1 MQVLDT
7 LMLKAQNFL
16 LWLEQWLMSP
26 ETLAQL
32 AAVGLALVFAFLLG
46 RLLRPF
52 SRWAARQLPFFDR
65 VGPYLIPLRLPA
77 LWLVFMAG
85 VIAIY
90 LRLDHPID
98 ILRPAVNLIT
108 AWLIIRFASL
118 FIKNAELGR
127 LFLIVAWSIAA
138 LKISGLLTPTGAF
151 LDSLAIDI
159 GKTRISVLAIISGIF
174 IFVIM
179 VWAAL
184 FAARLLEQGLQRMPT
199 LTPSAQVLLSKLA
212 KILFVTFAVL
222 AAFTA
227 MGVDLTALAVIGGA
241 VGLGIG
247 FGLQKVVSNLI
258 SGVILLLDRS
268 IKPGDVIEVGSTYG
282 WINKLAARYTSV
294 ITRDGREHLVP
305 NEDMITQPVINWTYS
320 STKVRQRIPVG
331 VSYKCDLK
339 KAMDLTVEA
348 ALETARVLKE
358 PEPKCLVR
366 GFGDSAVNLE
376 LRLWIAD
383 PHNGV
388 ANVAS
393 DVLLKIW
400 DKFHEHDIEIPF
412 PQRDLHLISAPA
424 IDGPEVRALLEK
436 IKGLSNS

>member
-1 MQVLDT
+1 MHVLDT

-16 LWLEQWLMSP
+16 MWLEQWLLSP
-26 ETLAQL
+26 ETLMQL
-32 AAVGLALVFAFLLG
+32 AAVGMALAAAVILG
-46 RLLRPF
+46 RLMRPLN
-52 SRWAARQLPFFDR
+52 RRAAHHIPYFNRLA
-65 VGPYLIPLRLPA
+65 PYLIPLRLPV
-77 LWLVFMAG
+77 LWLI
-85 VIAIY
+85 VIGLMLAAFDRI
-90 LRLDHPID
+90 DHPVD
-98 ILRPAVNLIT
+98 ILHPAASLIT
-108 AWLIIRFASL
+108 AWLIIRFAAL
-118 FIKNAELGR
+118 FIKNTELGR
-127 LFLIVAWSIAA
+127 LFVIVAWSIAA
-138 LKISGLLTPTGAF
+138 LKISGLLTPAGAF
-151 LDSLAIDI
+151 LDSLAIEL
-159 GKTRISVLAIISGIF
+159 GRTRISVLAIISGIF

-212 KILFVTFAVL
+212 KILFVAFAVL

-241 VGLGIG
+241 VGLGLG

-268 IKPGDVIEVGSTYG
+268 IKPGDVIEVGGTYG

-331 VSYKCDLK
+331 VSYKSDLR

-348 ALETARVLKE
+348 ALETPRVLKD
-358 PEPKCLVR
+358 PEPRCLVR

-400 DKFHEHDIEIPF
+400 DKFHEHGIEIPY
-412 PQRDLHLISAPA
+412 PQHDLHLISAPA
-424 IDGPEVRALLEK
+424 IDGPEVRSLLEK
-436 IKGLSNS
+436 IRGITES

>member
-1 MQVLDT
+1 MHVLDT
-7 LMLKAQNFL
+7 LMLKAQDFL
-16 LWLEQWLMSP
+16 VWLEQWLFSP
-26 ETLAQL
+26 YTLTQL
-32 AAVGLALVFAFLLG
+32 AAVGLALAAAILVG

-52 SRWAARQLPFFDR
+52 GRWVARQLPHFER
-65 VGPYLIPLRLPA
+65 VGPHLVPLRLPV
-77 LWLVFMAG
+77 LWLAAVMIILAMFERLAQPTE
-85 VIAIY
+85 V
-90 LRLDHPID
+90 LRA
-98 ILRPAVNLIT
+98 AVSLIT
-108 AWLIIRFASL
+108 AWLIIRFAAL
-118 FIKNAELGR
+118 FIKNAEIAR
-127 LFLIVAWSIAA
+127 LFVIVAWSIAA
-138 LKISGLLTPTGAF
+138 LKISGLLTPAGAF
-151 LDSLAIDI
+151 LDSLAIEL
-159 GKTRISVLAIISGIF
+159 GKARISVLAIISGIF

-184 FAARLLEQGLQRMPT
+184 FAARLLEQGLGRMST

-227 MGVDLTALAVIGGA
+227 MGIDLTALAVIGGA
-241 VGLGIG
+241 VGLGLG

-258 SGVILLLDRS
+258 SGVILLLDSS
-268 IKPGDVIEVGSTYG
+268 IKPGDVIEVGGTYG

-320 STKVRQRIPVG
+320 STKVRRAIPVC

-339 KAMDLTVEA
+339 KALALTVEA
-348 ALETARVLKE
+348 ALEVARVLRD
-358 PEPKCLVR
+358 PEPRCLVKE
-366 GFGDSAVNLE
+366 FGERAVNLE

-400 DKFHEHDIEIPF
+400 DKFHEHGIEIPY
-412 PQRDLHLISAPA
+412 PQYDLHLISAPA
-424 IDGPEVRALLEK
+424 IDGPEVRSLLEK
-436 IKGLSNS
+436 LSKS